1 MVAASPSAPAGAA
14 SAPLR
19 ARAAVRAATLTVA
32 RHLTLDRQ
40 LDFWMREIDP
50 TWSLHTLRARV
61 VEVIAET
68 HDVRTFV
75 LAPNA
80 LWPGHRAGQFVTV
93 EVEIEGVRTQRCYS
107 LSSAPGARHV
117 AITVK
122 RVPGGRVSS
131 WMHDRV
137 RRGDVIRL
145 GMPAGG
151 FTLPATSS
159 ARPTP
164 KLLLLSGGSG
174 ITPVMSVLRDL
185 AGRNAVD
192 DVVFLHAA
200 RSRRDLVFARELEL
214 LALRHPGLRLSFFLE
229 DDRSRGGRLDG
240 EKLDAAVR
248 DLAERDTMLCGPPG
262 MMDALAPRWTG
273 TGLAHRLKT
282 ERFAAPRLVALPVN
296 DAPNDTPANAQA
308 VPRPKL
314 ALVRSGRTVVT
325 GSTGTLLEELE
336 RAGERP
342 LHGCRM
348 GICNTCLCRKRSG
361 VVEDVVT
368 GAISSE
374 PDEDI
379 RLCVSRAR
387 TDVELAL

>member
-1 MVAASPSAPAGAA
+1 MVVTAPPSALSRAA
-14 SAPLR
+14 SAPIR
-19 ARAAVRAATLTVA
+19 ARAAVRTAARTFA
-32 RHLTLDRQ
+32 KHLTLDRQ
-40 LDFWMREIDP
+40 LDFWMQEIDP

-61 VEVIAET
+61 VDVVAET

-80 LWPGHRAGQFVTV
+80 LWPGHRAGQYVTV
-93 EVEIEGVRTQRCYS
+93 EIEIDGVRTQRCYS
-107 LSSAPGARHV
+107 LSSAPGARTV

-122 RVPGGRVSS
+122 RVPGGRVST
-131 WMHDRV
+131 WMHERV
-137 RRGDVIRL
+137 RRGHVVRL
-145 GMPAGG
+145 GMPAGD
-151 FTLPATSS
+151 FTPPA
-159 ARPTP
+159 AAP

-185 AGRNAVD
+185 ARRGAVD

-200 RSRRDLVFARELEL
+200 RSRRDVVFQRELEM

-229 DDRSRGGRLDG
+229 DDRLRGGRLDSA
-240 EKLDAAVR
+240 KLDATVP
-248 DLAERDTMLCGPPG
+248 DLAERHTMLCGPAP
-262 MMDALAPRWTG
+262 MMDALAPRWVDAG
-273 TGLAHRLKT
+273 IAHRLQT
-282 ERFAAPRLVALPVN
+282 ERFVAARVRLPLPAN
-296 DAPNDTPANAQA
+296 DAPSPAPPK
-308 VPRPKL
+308 VKL
-314 ALVRSGRTVVT
+314 ALIRSGRTVLT
-325 GSTGTLLEELE
+325 GRSGTLLEELE

-342 LHGCRM
+342 VHGCRM
-348 GICNTCLCRKRSG
+348 GICKTCVCRKRSG

-368 GAISSE
+368 GAVSSE